1 MAPRQSQRVRLFGG
15 IQACADSGLFAP
27 ASNQSGARCAQTH
40 NGGWARTNSG
50 WYTKLS
56 GCCFGKRPLGSVCW
70 LLVRRCSDADAC
82 DISAAGVCDC
92 AVRTLAERES
102 RPRPHVVLCRCKTS
116 AICLLLLLLCVR
128 ECSRERERKK
138 LLSKLNLYAAIQHS

>member
-1 MAPRQSQRVRLFGG
+1 MAPCQSQRVRLFGG
-15 IQACADSGLFAP
+15 IQACADSSLFAP

-56 GCCFGKRPLGSVCW
+56 GCCVFAVSAGCWEDAPVMQTCATSRLQMSVIVLCGR
-70 LLVRRCSDADAC
+70 LVRRR
-82 DISAAGVCDC
+82 AGPAHTSHC
-92 AVRTLAERES
+92 AGAKHPQFVFCCCC
-102 RPRPHVVLCRCKTS
+102 CR
-116 AICLLLLLLCVR
+116 VR

-138 LLSKLNLYAAIQHS
+138 LLLKLNLYAAIEH